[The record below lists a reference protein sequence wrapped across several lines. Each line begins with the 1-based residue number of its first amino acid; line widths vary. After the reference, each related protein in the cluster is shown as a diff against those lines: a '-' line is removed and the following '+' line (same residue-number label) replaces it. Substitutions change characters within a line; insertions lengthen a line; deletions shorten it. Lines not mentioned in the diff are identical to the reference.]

1 MTFVNDFYKT
11 KKQNMIEIYDRALY
25 IETRKKGKKGKK
37 ILTFYP
43 FLVEKSKL
51 FAHLLWEK
59 RF

>member
-1 MTFVNDFYKT
+1 
-11 KKQNMIEIYDRALY
+11 MIEIYDRALY
-25 IETRKKGKKGKK
+25 IETGKKGKKGKK
-37 ILTFYP
+37 ILTFCP